1 MPDGMS
7 AGRPRLPLAARATW
21 RHHASSDVSKGQI
34 VAPAGARFMSLKLD
48 TQSVTHFLLA
58 VSRHGPHTRLT
69 PATHMTDSHGT
80 RVQGHRPCQAQDEAP
95 SLPTSSVATSPAAN
109 ACRCRRTAEPR
120 RRTLIHL
127 TFVTKKSSRR
137 RLERQSQRMPQR
149 GPWTEIHI
157 KTCPHDWLTAP
168 CGDDEL
174 GPADEPRLDEE
185 EVCEVDVCEASDSAD
200 MPE

>member
-1 MPDGMS
+1 MPDGMC
-7 AGRPRLPLAARATW
+7 AGRPRLSLAARATW

-95 SLPTSSVATSPAAN
+95 SLPTSSVATSPAAK
-109 ACRCRRTAEPR
+109 ACRCRRTAERR
-120 RRTLIHL
+120 RRTLRAKRL
-127 TFVTKKSSRR
+127 GSSLELCKKNSCHRP
-137 RLERQSQRMPQR
+137 LERQSQRVPQR
-149 GPWTEIHI
+149 GPWTEVP
-157 KTCPHDWLTAP
+157 KF
-168 CGDDEL
+168 
-174 GPADEPRLDEE
+174 
-185 EVCEVDVCEASDSAD
+185 ASRRVL
-200 MPE
+200 MIG